1 MICGYTSGHETG
13 ELVCPDHERSQIILV
28 LFGLF
33 VEIGEVETTI
43 CQALHGH
50 NLQSGHDRGLY
61 EMSTGSGTESHQTHC
76 RVRSVRT
83 EGYQANVTMT
93 LPTRLVVRIDDAEA
107 SVFARSSRVRLERA
121 RVETSNSAEI

>member
-1 MICGYTSGHETG
+1 MKQGGLSA
-13 ELVCPDHERSQIILV
+13 CPDHERSQIILV

-43 CQALHGH
+43 CQTLHGH

-61 EMSTGSGTESHQTHC
+61 EMSTSSGTKPYQTHC
-76 RVRSVRT
+76 WVCSVRT

-93 LPTRLVVRIDDAEA
+93 LPT
-107 SVFARSSRVRLERA
+107 
-121 RVETSNSAEI
+121 